1 VPGRSEER
9 AHRPVLLYD
18 AECRVCR
25 FAARVIVRVDR
36 DRELAILPLLD
47 PAAGPLLATLGDAER
62 LASWRLTRAG
72 AGAAPTGYGA
82 GVPGLLL
89 AMRRTRWLGR
99 LAQSVPAPVLDAAYG
114 LVARNRGR
122 LGRVVPDGRAP
133 RRYP

>member
-1 VPGRSEER
+1 MPGRSEEQ

-25 FAARVIVRVDR
+25 FAARAVVRLDR
-36 DRELAILPLLD
+36 DRELAVLPLLD
-47 PAAGPLLATLGDAER
+47 PAAGRLLAPLGDAER
-62 LASWRLTRAG
+62 LASWRLAR

-122 LGRVVPDGRAP
+122 LGHVVPDGPAP